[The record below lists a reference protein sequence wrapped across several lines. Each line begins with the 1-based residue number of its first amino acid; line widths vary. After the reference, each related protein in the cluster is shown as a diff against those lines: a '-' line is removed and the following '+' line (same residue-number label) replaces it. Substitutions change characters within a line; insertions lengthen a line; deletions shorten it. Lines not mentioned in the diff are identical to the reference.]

1 MQVWVARYVTELDVA
16 RISGLEGEDLLRSE
30 VVHLGIGGKP
40 ILART
45 EEECIRAL
53 CERVAD
59 ELDQA
64 YAIKGLKP
72 KDLEL
77 IALGQRCQNTTRTP
91 TIKRPTSDVITLVG
105 ERAGRKPGTQL
116 NLAHAKIYATDI

>member
-1 MQVWVARYVTELDVA
+1 MQLWVARYVTELDVA
-16 RISGLEGEDLLRSE
+16 RITGLSGEDLLRSE

-40 ILART
+40 VIART

-53 CERVAD
+53 IQGVAD
-59 ELDQA
+59 TLDQA

-77 IALGQRCQNTTRTP
+77 IALNQRCQYTSRNP
-91 TIKRPTSDVITLVG
+91 TIKRTTADVITLVG
-105 ERAGRKPGTQL
+105 ERAGRKPGTQH
-116 NLAHAKIYATDI
+116 NLAHAKIYTVDV